1 MAGLTKKQID
11 QLRGLKGIDQNLL
24 ARYER
29 YNNSSAPQGQV
40 LGANTTL
47 PAGLNAAQLGGAS
60 GMGFETPEDQAVI
73 SEQTQNT
80 IQAGGSRSQVGN
92 SVSSGQAQSLLKGV
106 GLQGI
111 IDPKMLTGRSF
122 GEATTILAREREKR
136 TGQISTNTSYSFNPQ
151 TLSGLKKSLDRVQL
165 GLTDIQSD
173 PFKSKQSI
181 QDKMKATL
189 EAGAKD
195 IANLF
200 STAEELQM
208 AMQSNPQMAQLMN
221 TFQNMGGDVTNVQAN
236 IPPQGSTMPQNQ
248 STADYLGNINNPM
261 ANKQAEE
268 QAMNEL
274 IPERAI
280 YQEEIMRQAQIPEDL
295 KNLYFGTEQEIGIF
309 QMKKAQAQEEKRIIE
324 EREKDDKQS
333 LQAQARLAIQKNSA
347 EAAIQ
352 KNQIEENRLAA
363 KNYMTGM
370 LAKLGALTTTGA
382 APLALQTLETKYQNQ
397 AQQLDVTYKFATREI
412 ENQLETK
419 LNDIENDTDS
429 MILKLEQ
436 DLTKDYEDIVREIQ
450 KAQQTSARATY
461 TIKEKYASELRAR
474 TTKYTADMK
483 KEAEAYAK
491 KFLKTAGGGID
502 VAALGRTIS
511 GNSSSDAMEGQFVPK
526 KGVLLPN
533 GQFKK
538 INLTLANQRDVQSG
552 NIFGTSGIQYFVA
565 MPAAARSEVILQ
577 AQSTGAKF
585 DINSLQKF
593 MANYDKQQNKPI
605 SARDARNQAYI
616 DSLDED

>member
-1 MAGLTKKQID
+1 MPGLTKKQLD
-11 QLRGLKGIDQNLL
+11 QLKGLKGINQNLL
-24 ARYER
+24 AGYQP
-29 YNNSSAPQGQV
+29 NMQSAPQGQV
-40 LGANTTL
+40 LGANSTL

-60 GMGFETPEDQAVI
+60 GLGFETPEDQAKI
-73 SEQTQNT
+73 SEVTKNT
-80 IQAGGSRSQVGN
+80 IEAGGSRSQVGD
-92 SVSSGQAQSLLKGV
+92 SVSGSQAQSLLKGG

-111 IDPKMLTGRSF
+111 IDPKMLAGRSF

-136 TGQISTNTSYSFNPQ
+136 TGQISANTSYSFNPQ
-151 TLSGLKKSLDRVQL
+151 TLSGLKKSLDRIQL

-208 AMQSNPQMAQLMN
+208 AMQANPQMAQLMD

-236 IPPQGSTMPQNQ
+236 IAPQGATMPQNQ

-295 KNLYFGTEQEIGIF
+295 KNLYFGTEQEIGII
-309 QMKKAQAQEEKRIIE
+309 QMKKAQAEEEKRIIE

-333 LQAQARLAIQKNSA
+333 LQSQARLAIQKNSA
-347 EAAIQ
+347 EATIQ
-352 KNQIEENRLAA
+352 KNKVEENRLAA

-397 AQQLDVTYKFATREI
+397 AQELDMTYKFATREI
-412 ENQLETK
+412 ENQLESK
-419 LNDIENDTDS
+419 LNDVENDTDS

-483 KEAEAYAK
+483 REAEAYAK
-491 KFLKTAGGGID
+491 KFLKTASGGLD
-502 VAALGRTIS
+502 VAALGGLFS
-511 GNSSSDAMEGQFVPK
+511 LKEGQA
-526 KGVLLPN
+526 G
-533 GQFKK
+533 
-538 INLTLANQRDVQSG
+538 TLQRGSSKTAL
-552 NIFGTSGIQYFVA
+552 GTSYSKVKQDLKA
-565 MPAAARSEVILQ
+565 NLPAAISTKIISELTDEQMALFTDDYLDQRVNQ
-577 AQSTGAKF
+577 QQSFNPSTFYEEWKKTNG
-585 DINSLQKF
+585 I
-593 MANYDKQQNKPI
+593 KQEKEE
-605 SARDARNQAYI
+605 SGVSSKAQAYL
-616 DSLDED
+616 DSLD